1 MSSVIS
7 LQTIVNFLLYF
18 GTALALE
25 AAFVALYMA
34 VTPHHEG
41 RLIRQGNT
49 AAAISLGGAVV
60 GFSLALA
67 SVLAQSVSLLDLA
80 VWGAVALVVQLAV
93 YWLVDFLLR
102 EISKHI
108 DEGNVAAAVTLASAS
123 VAIGL
128 LNAASMTY

>member
-1 MSSVIS
+1 MNSVIS

-25 AAFVALYMA
+25 AAFFALYMA

-67 SVLAQSVSLLDLA
+67 SVIAQSVSLLDLA
-80 VWGAVALVVQLAV
+80 VWGVVALVVQLLV
-93 YWLVDFLLR
+93 YWLADFVLR
-102 EISKHI
+102 EVSKHI
-108 DEGNVAAAVTLASAS
+108 DEGNVAAAITLASAS